1 MLLTKKASWV
11 VQISQ
16 YFALFQIYL
25 IISPAMEK
33 VKISMS
39 QFRTIFVRQFDR
51 ILQKKT
57 KIVVVK
63 ISGLRQI

>member
-16 YFALFQIYL
+16 YFALFQINL

>member
-1 MLLTKKASWV
+1 
-11 VQISQ
+11 
-16 YFALFQIYL
+16 
-25 IISPAMEK
+25 MEK

-63 ISGLRQI
+63 ISGLRQIW